1 MESTSDVQMQHCAED
16 SETTIEIKIKTLDS
30 QTYNLRVNKCVPV
43 PLLKEKIATVTGI
56 LSEQQR
62 LICRGRVLKDDELLS
77 AYHVEDGHTL
87 HLVVRQPGQSA
98 PSGSAGTEANA
109 SNSGRRRGPTV
120 ARSVVLE
127 AVNVDPGSSELPAF
141 VAQILQSVLG
151 SISAQSSGAPA
162 SSDTRPSEPT
172 QSSIPN
178 TVIPDALTTMSQ
190 YIDFMRDSFR
200 REGFNHNGQAEGNVE
215 NRTAGSTSVGGTQN
229 QETQPESTSTLG
241 LHTASLLA
249 ETMHSTRQIV
259 VEQAGALLSQLS
271 AQLGDLQNV
280 TDPATRRDLQSSA
293 FRSGS
298 LLQNLGSLLLELGRT
313 TMLLRINPASSEA
326 VVNSGPAL
334 YISPSGP
341 NPLMVQPVPFFPGR
355 SVQMGTLFSGLGSQG
370 SVLHPR
376 DVDIHVR
383 TGGSVPVASTNPS
396 ETAGAQANRTG
407 EVSHA
412 NIGEASAGVAGGT
425 PFSVESGVRLLP
437 LRTVVAMPAGISRA
451 PSGSSSGGVGII
463 YPLITRVRQRANTI
477 GNDERNGQSPN
488 EPARSST
495 HPNQQS
501 IPQSSQAHEAGNLES
516 VADVNVG
523 NGSETSPGQQNGLVT
538 LSQIMDLLGSM
549 LPGENVRGNSSSQ
562 QAPTSSAEQVDGRNS
577 ATTQVSGASEEAL
590 HFASMVRQIMPFI
603 SQVETQN
610 QSAPP
615 DTSSTHAQAASGSAN
630 RARDDPRDSTSS
642 HQHNRDQI
650 DEPNSKRQRFSD

>member
-1 MESTSDVQMQHCAED
+1 MAVMGEDVVGVVNEAGAEGGVAAVEEVFPAAPPPNGPQPGGPMQWTSVQSAFMLRRFHDLVGQGVKTDKGFKEVHVRQVARMVSDFAEDHPADAKFLNTPIENYVQMEAIFGSSQATGRFAMGSNEPLGVPTDLGHLEGED
-16 SETTIEIKIKTLDS
+16 LATETITLDGNEGDS
-30 QTYNLRVNKCVPV
+30 GKKNVGSNGLDTSKSSDDKEGRGGKRRKLGEEEYQLMHGMTVAVASVAEALKAPQHNEVHADLYGCVMSCPGYTQEALMFALV
-43 PLLKEKIATVTGI
+43 YLLKNK
-56 LSEQQR
+56 
-62 LICRGRVLKDDELLS
+62 
-77 AYHVEDGHTL
+77 
-87 HLVVRQPGQSA
+87 
-98 PSGSAGTEANA
+98 
-109 SNSGRRRGPTV
+109 
-120 ARSVVLE
+120 
-127 AVNVDPGSSELPAF
+127 
-141 VAQILQSVLG
+141 
-151 SISAQSSGAPA
+151 
-162 SSDTRPSEPT
+162 
-172 QSSIPN
+172 
-178 TVIPDALTTMSQ
+178 
-190 YIDFMRDSFR
+190 
-200 REGFNHNGQAEGNVE
+200 AEG
-215 NRTAGSTSVGGTQN
+215 
-229 QETQPESTSTLG
+229 LC
-241 LHTASLLA
+241 
-249 ETMHSTRQIV
+249 
-259 VEQAGALLSQLS
+259 
-271 AQLGDLQNV
+271 
-280 TDPATRRDLQSSA
+280 
-293 FRSGS
+293 F
-298 LLQNLGSLLLELGRT
+298 
-313 TMLLRINPASSEA
+313 
-326 VVNSGPAL
+326 
-334 YISPSGP
+334 
-341 NPLMVQPVPFFPGR
+341 
-355 SVQMGTLFSGLGSQG
+355 VQMS
-370 SVLHPR
+370 
-376 DVDIHVR
+376 
-383 TGGSVPVASTNPS
+383 GSVPVASTNPS

-407 EVSHA
+407 EASHA

-538 LSQIMDLLGSM
+538 LSQIMNLLGSM